1 MVFTWLSKYRDFGL
15 LLMRVGLGGMMI
27 MHGLPKLVAGPE
39 QWAGLGEAM
48 QHLGIHFLPVFW
60 GFMAAASESIGGAL
74 LLIGFLFRPAS
85 ALLFCTMAVA
95 ATMKYR
101 IGDGAFL
108 EWAWP
113 AEMAIVF
120 LSLLFIGAGRFSV
133 DRS

>member
-15 LLMRVGLGGMMI
+15 LLLRVGLGGMMI
-27 MHGLPKLVAGPE
+27 MHGWSKLVGGPE
-39 QWAGLGEAM
+39 VWTKLGGAM
-48 QHLGIHFLPVFW
+48 HHLGISFLPAFW
-60 GFMAAASESIGGAL
+60 GFMAAASESVGGAL
-74 LLIGFLFRPAS
+74 LVIGFLFRPAT

-95 ATMKYR
+95 ALMKYR
-101 IGDGAFL
+101 TGDGAFL

-133 DRS
+133 DRA